1 MMIYRNLIG
10 VFGGVLKDIILNKK
24 GMYGKSLQKVALLSF
39 CKFMVISRAF
49 CVENLNVLPANRDDG

>member
-1 MMIYRNLIG
+1 MGRNLIG

-39 CKFMVISRAF
+39 CKFMAISRAF
-49 CVENLNVLPANRDDG
+49 CVDNINVIATSRNDW

>member
-1 MMIYRNLIG
+1 MIDRNLIG

-49 CVENLNVLPANRDDG
+49 CVENLNVRSANRDEG

>member
-1 MMIYRNLIG
+1 MGRNLIG

-49 CVENLNVLPANRDDG
+49 CVDNINVISTSRNDW

>member
-1 MMIYRNLIG
+1 MRGRNLIG

-49 CVENLNVLPANRDDG
+49 CVDNINVIATSRNDW